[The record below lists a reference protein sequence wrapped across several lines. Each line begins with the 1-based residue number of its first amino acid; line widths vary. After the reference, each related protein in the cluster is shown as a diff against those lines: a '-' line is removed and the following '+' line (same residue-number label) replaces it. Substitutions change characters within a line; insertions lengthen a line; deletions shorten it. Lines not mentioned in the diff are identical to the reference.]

1 MKLILRNQIVK
12 SVRGQSFKNQS
23 SSRLVVSFALAGAIA
38 GVNYY
43 FQNYIANEE
52 NQRQNQLIER
62 VSNE

>member
-12 SVRGQSFKNQS
+12 SVRGQSFKSQS

-52 NQRQNQLIER
+52 N
-62 VSNE
+62 